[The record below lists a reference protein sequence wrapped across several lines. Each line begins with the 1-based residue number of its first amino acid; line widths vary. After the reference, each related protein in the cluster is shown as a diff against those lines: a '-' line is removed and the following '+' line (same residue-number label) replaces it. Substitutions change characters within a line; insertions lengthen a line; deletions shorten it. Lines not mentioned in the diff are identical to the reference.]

1 MDTNDKTLNSELRTC
16 AKKILEEGITENNC
30 LEIINVLQSIL
41 ESPYNNIYNDV
52 DFCFLITSLYYVPLN
67 SPLLELLKNN
77 LRDRFLYFQFVKMDN
92 ENLDSEWIV
101 NQEIVENDGYKE
113 IIQYNINQKTNEKI
127 ELGRTTIEN
136 PSNLNIDKVFTGL
149 LNEKTDLKDYEL

>member
-30 LEIINVLQSIL
+30 LEIINTLQSIL

-101 NQEIVENDGYKE
+101 NQEIIENDGYKE
-113 IIQYNINQKTNEKI
+113 IIQYNVNQKTNEKI

-136 PSNLNIDKVFTGL
+136 PSNLNIDKVFAGL